1 MILLLVGCGAAE
13 RTALRASA
21 QRATAGAAAN
31 PIRKVVTMLQM
42 MQKKIIEEGKK
53 AEELYDKFMCYCET
67 GAAALEKIPQ
77 LEAAIKE
84 HGAMVEQLKTDVEQ
98 HKTDREAAKEA
109 IAEAKAL
116 REKEGGAFA
125 AESAELKSNIA

>member
-21 QRATAGAAAN
+21 QRATAGVVAN

-42 MQKKIIEEGKK
+42 MQNKVIEEGKK

-67 GAAALEKIPQ
+67 GKETLEKSIADAEAKITQ
-77 LEAAIKE
+77 LEADIKE
-84 HGAMVEQLKTDVEQ
+84 TGAVLEQLKTDVEQ
-98 HKTDREAAKEA
+98 HKKDRAAA
-109 IAEAKAL
+109 
-116 REKEGGAFA
+116 
-125 AESAELKSNIA
+125 